1 MLRRPRSQAPSL
13 LSTVLENRIRM
24 ALEEKEK
31 EEKMLMDQ
39 KSTRMQEEHAWDLIW
54 DSGRGKSAIH
64 PPWARDPEPRGG
76 ALKLSSLLR
85 SRKKL

>member
-1 MLRRPRSQAPSL
+1 
-13 LSTVLENRIRM
+13 M

-39 KSTRMQEEHAWDLIW
+39 KNTRMQEEHAWDLIW

-64 PPWARDPEPRGG
+64 PPWARDPEPR
-76 ALKLSSLLR
+76 L
-85 SRKKL
+85 